1 MAGFANPRLLRTPL
15 LLGLVVALA
24 ACTPSAPAPESA
36 APAAP
41 AAPSAVAAAPAAAT
55 ASPGTAPAAS
65 PATSASAGLGQL
77 GELRIGAP
85 FGKAPG
91 DKAFVSHGMREAME
105 GDCEYYDKG
114 SLPENMS
121 MMVIADRIARFEV
134 NTPFEPGQEIAES
147 APGAEVTPFHLWVGM
162 TVTEAKRRLPAG
174 VVTSPHAYN
183 SPNGDYLTWTDKA
196 ANLALRLE
204 TLDGLVTSI
213 YWGQPDAVELI
224 EGCA

>member
-1 MAGFANPRLLRTPL
+1 MTAGFPRTRVLRTPL
-15 LLGLVVALA
+15 LLGLVAALA
-24 ACTPSAPAPESA
+24 ACAPSAPAPPEPVA
-36 APAAP
+36 PAPQPAVPVAPAATKP
-41 AAPSAVAAAPAAAT
+41 
-55 ASPGTAPAAS
+55 S
-65 PATSASAGLGQL
+65 PAPVATPATASAGLGQL

-91 DKAFVSHGMREAME
+91 DKTFVSQGLREALE

-114 SLPENMS
+114 SLPDNIS
-121 MMVIADRIARFEV
+121 MMVIADRIVRFEV
-134 NTPFEPGQEIAES
+134 NAPFEPGQQVTDP
-147 APGAEVTPFHLWVGM
+147 APGAVVTPFYLWVGM
-162 TVTEAKRRLPAG
+162 TVPNAKKRLPG

-204 TLDGLVTSI
+204 TLDGLITAI

>member
-1 MAGFANPRLLRTPL
+1 MAGHRCVRLLRAPL
-15 LLGLVVALA
+15 LLGMAAATVACA
-24 ACTPSAPAPESA
+24 PSAPVSESA
-36 APAAP
+36 AAP
-41 AAPSAVAAAPAAAT
+41 AAPSAGTVAPAAT
-55 ASPGTAPAAS
+55 PAPAAK
-65 PATSASAGLGQL
+65 PAVSASAELSQV

-91 DKAFVSHGMREAME
+91 DKAFVSAGMREAME

-114 SLPENMS
+114 SLPEGMS

-134 NTPFEPGQEIAES
+134 DAAGDPGQHVAA
-147 APGAEVTPFHLWVGM
+147 APAGAAALPFGLWVGM
-162 TVTEAKRRLPAG
+162 TVTEAKQRLPAG

-196 ANLALRLE
+196 AKLALRLE

>member
-1 MAGFANPRLLRTPL
+1 MAGFVRNRVLHTPL
-15 LLGLVVALA
+15 LLALA
-24 ACTPSAPAPESA
+24 AALVACTPSPPAPEPTA
-36 APAAP
+36 PATPPAAP
-41 AAPSAVAAAPAAAT
+41 VAPVAATPSPASAADPAA
-55 ASPGTAPAAS
+55 
-65 PATSASAGLGQL
+65 SASAGLGQL

-114 SLPENMS
+114 SLPENIS
-121 MMVIADRIARFEV
+121 MMVIADRIVRFEV
-134 NTPFEPGQEIAES
+134 NETFEPGQQVAEP
-147 APGAEVTPFHLWVGM
+147 APDAAVTPFNLWVGM
-162 TVTEAKRRLPAG
+162 TVAEARQRLPAG

-196 ANLALRLE
+196 AKLALRLE

>member
-1 MAGFANPRLLRTPL
+1 MAGLLRTPL
-15 LLGLVVALA
+15 LLGLVVGMA
-24 ACTPSAPAPESA
+24 ACTPSAPAPE
-36 APAAP
+36 P
-41 AAPSAVAAAPAAAT
+41 AAAPAVPATSGAA
-55 ASPGTAPAAS
+55 APAPAAK
-65 PATSASAGLGQL
+65 PAASASVELAQV
-77 GELRIGAP
+77 GELHIGAP

-91 DKAFVSHGMREAME
+91 DKAFISAGMREAME

-114 SLPENMS
+114 SLPEGMS
-121 MMVIADRIARFEV
+121 MMVIADRIVRFEV
-134 NTPFEPGQEIAES
+134 DAAGDPGQHVAA
-147 APGAEVTPFHLWVGM
+147 APAGAALPFGLWVGM
-162 TVTEAKRRLPAG
+162 TVTEAKQRLPAG

-196 ANLALRLE
+196 AKLALRLE

>member
-1 MAGFANPRLLRTPL
+1 MK
-15 LLGLVVALA
+15 
-24 ACTPSAPAPESA
+24 PA
-36 APAAP
+36 
-41 AAPSAVAAAPAAAT
+41 V
-55 ASPGTAPAAS
+55 
-65 PATSASAGLGQL
+65 SASADLGQL

-91 DKAFVSHGMREAME
+91 DKAFVSAGMREVME

-114 SLPENMS
+114 SLPEGMS
-121 MMVIADRIARFEV
+121 MMVVADRIARFEV
-134 NTPFEPGQEIAES
+134 DVGGDPGQRVTA
-147 APGAEVTPFHLWVGM
+147 APAGAAALPFGLWVGM
-162 TVTEAKRRLPAG
+162 TVTEAKQRLPAG

-183 SPNGDYLTWTDKA
+183 SPDGDYLTWTDKA

>member
-1 MAGFANPRLLRTPL
+1 MAGLLRTPL
-15 LLGLVVALA
+15 LLGLVVGMA
-24 ACTPSAPAPESA
+24 ACTPSAPAPE
-36 APAAP
+36 P
-41 AAPSAVAAAPAAAT
+41 AAAPAVPATSGAA
-55 ASPGTAPAAS
+55 APAPAAK
-65 PATSASAGLGQL
+65 PAASASVELAQV
-77 GELRIGAP
+77 GELHIGAP

-91 DKAFVSHGMREAME
+91 DKAFISAGMREAME

-114 SLPENMS
+114 SLPEGMS
-121 MMVIADRIARFEV
+121 MMVIADRIVRFEV
-134 NTPFEPGQEIAES
+134 DAAGDPGQHVAA
-147 APGAEVTPFHLWVGM
+147 APAGAALPFGLWVGM

-196 ANLALRLE
+196 AKLALRLE

>member
-1 MAGFANPRLLRTPL
+1 MVGFARPRSLRTPL
-15 LLGLVVALA
+15 LLGLLAALA
-24 ACTPSAPAPESA
+24 ACAPSVPAPE
-36 APAAP
+36 PAAEAPP
-41 AAPSAVAAAPAAAT
+41 ATVAPAAAKP
-55 ASPGTAPAAS
+55 SLAPAPAVS
-65 PATSASAGLGQL
+65 PATNAAAGLGQL

-121 MMVIADRIARFEV
+121 MMVIADRIVRFEV
-134 NTPFEPGQEIAES
+134 NTPFESGQEVATP
-147 APGAEVTPFHLWVGM
+147 APGAEVTPFNLWVGM
-162 TVTEAKRRLPAG
+162 TVTQAKQHLPAG

-196 ANLALRLE
+196 AKLALRLE
-204 TLDGLVTSI
+204 TLDGLITSI

>member
-1 MAGFANPRLLRTPL
+1 MTAGSPGTRMLRTPL
-15 LLGLVVALA
+15 LLGLVAALA
-24 ACTPSAPAPESA
+24 ACAPSAPAPPDPVA
-36 APAAP
+36 PAPQPAVPVAPAATK
-41 AAPSAVAAAPAAAT
+41 PSPAPAAT
-55 ASPGTAPAAS
+55 PAA
-65 PATSASAGLGQL
+65 SASAGLGQL

-91 DKAFVSHGMREAME
+91 DKAFVSQGLREALE

-114 SLPENMS
+114 SLPDNIS
-121 MMVIADRIARFEV
+121 MMVIADRIVRFEV
-134 NTPFEPGQEIAES
+134 NAPFEPGQQVTDP
-147 APGAEVTPFHLWVGM
+147 APGAVVTPFYLWVGM
-162 TVTEAKRRLPAG
+162 TVPNAKKRLPG

-204 TLDGLVTSI
+204 TLDGLITAI

>member
-1 MAGFANPRLLRTPL
+1 MAGFPRIRLLRTPL
-15 LLGLVVALA
+15 LLGLAAALVACA
-24 ACTPSAPAPESA
+24 PTAPVSPEPVAPAEPPA
-36 APAAP
+36 APVAPAAAKSSP
-41 AAPSAVAAAPAAAT
+41 AAAPAAAT
-55 ASPGTAPAAS
+55 AAS
-65 PATSASAGLGQL
+65 VSAGLGQL

-91 DKAFVSHGMREAME
+91 DKAFVSQGMREVME

-114 SLPENMS
+114 SLPDNIS
-121 MMVIADRIARFEV
+121 MMVIADRIVRFEV
-134 NTPFEPGQEIAES
+134 NTPFEPGQEVAES

-196 ANLALRLE
+196 AKLALRLE
-204 TLDGLVTSI
+204 TLDGLITSI

>member
-1 MAGFANPRLLRTPL
+1 MVGVARPRSLRTPL
-15 LLGLVVALA
+15 LLGLVAALA
-24 ACTPSAPAPESA
+24 GCTPSAPAPE
-36 APAAP
+36 PAAP
-41 AAPSAVAAAPAAAT
+41 ATSSAVPVAPAAAT
-55 ASPGTAPAAS
+55 ASPAPAPAGA
-65 PATSASAGLGQL
+65 ATSASAGLGEL
-77 GELRIGAP
+77 GALRIGAP

-114 SLPENMS
+114 SLPGNMS
-121 MMVIADRIARFEV
+121 MMVIADRIVRFEV
-134 NTPFEPGQEIAES
+134 NTPFEPGQQVAEP

-162 TVTEAKRRLPAG
+162 TVTEARQRLPAG

>member
-1 MAGFANPRLLRTPL
+1 MAGYRCVRLLRAPL
-15 LLGLVVALA
+15 LLGLAAAMA
-24 ACTPSAPAPESA
+24 ACAPSAPLSEPA
-36 APAAP
+36 AAP
-41 AAPSAVAAAPAAAT
+41 AAPSAATGAPAATAAPAAK
-55 ASPGTAPAAS
+55 PAV
-65 PATSASAGLGQL
+65 SASAELSQV

-91 DKAFVSHGMREAME
+91 DKAFVSAGMREAME

-114 SLPENMS
+114 SLPEGMS
-121 MMVIADRIARFEV
+121 MMVIADRIVRFEV
-134 NTPFEPGQEIAES
+134 DAAGDPGQRVS
-147 APGAEVTPFHLWVGM
+147 AAPAGAAALPFGLWVGM
-162 TVTEAKRRLPAG
+162 TVAEAKQRLPPG

-196 ANLALRLE
+196 AKLALRLE

>member
-1 MAGFANPRLLRTPL
+1 MAGLPCSRLLRIALP
-15 LLGLVVALA
+15 LGLVAALA
-24 ACTPSAPAPESA
+24 ACAPSGSIPEPLDPVVTPDV
-36 APAAP
+36 PAAP
-41 AAPSAVAAAPAAAT
+41 AIATPPPAVPTT
-55 ASPGTAPAAS
+55 A
-65 PATSASAGLGQL
+65 SASAELGQL

-91 DKAFVSHGMREAME
+91 DKAFVSAGMREAME

-121 MMVIADRIARFEV
+121 MMVIADRIVRFEV
-134 NTPFEPGQEIAES
+134 NTPFEPGQEVAES
-147 APGAEVTPFHLWVGM
+147 VPGAEVTPFHLWVGM
-162 TVTEAKRRLPAG
+162 KVTEAKQRLPAG

-183 SPNGDYLTWTDKA
+183 SPNGDYLTWTDKV
-196 ANLALRLE
+196 ANLVLRLE
-204 TLDGLVTSI
+204 TLDGLISSI